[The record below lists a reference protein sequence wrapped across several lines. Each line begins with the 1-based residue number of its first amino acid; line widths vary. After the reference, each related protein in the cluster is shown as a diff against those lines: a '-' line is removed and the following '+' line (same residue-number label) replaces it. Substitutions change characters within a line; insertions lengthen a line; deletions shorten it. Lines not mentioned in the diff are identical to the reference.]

1 MADPLRLKVSSD
13 EDLQVLS
20 ALLQDAIIP
29 GEDMVYARADQ
40 RFILVANRFCWDQP
54 TEDGL
59 VSESGEPVFQRQ
71 LCGVQF
77 LGVSRV
83 QTSGL
88 PADRKAALLNL
99 LAITTVDGGIELA
112 FSGAATLRLTTD
124 DIDVIAEDIGLSQPT
139 IFHPSHSLDDDKA

>member
-40 RFILVANRFCWDQP
+40 RFILVANRFCGDQP

-59 VSESGEPVFQRQ
+59 VGESGEPVFQRQ
-71 LCGVQF
+71 HYSSKPIRFWFYF
-77 LGVSRV
+77 L
-83 QTSGL
+83 
-88 PADRKAALLNL
+88 
-99 LAITTVDGGIELA
+99 
-112 FSGAATLRLTTD
+112 
-124 DIDVIAEDIGLSQPT
+124 
-139 IFHPSHSLDDDKA
+139 SLFRR

>member
-99 LAITTVDGGIELA
+99 LAIGFAEKVWSQNKLGRCYGQQKIWLVFDN
-112 FSGAATLRLTTD
+112 AT
-124 DIDVIAEDIGLSQPT
+124 S
-139 IFHPSHSLDDDKA
+139 S

>member
-1 MADPLRLKVSSD
+1 MAKMADPLRLKVSSD

-99 LAITTVDGGIELA
+99 LAITTVDGGIEL
-112 FSGAATLRLTTD
+112 
-124 DIDVIAEDIGLSQPT
+124 
-139 IFHPSHSLDDDKA
+139 